1 MKHHPP
7 HSTRGLANRSRV
19 AGFTLIELMVA
30 MMMLG
35 SLMVTLV
42 PLLSWV
48 NAQRRAA
55 AARQVAVHAAINV
68 LEHFSARSWNDVTQD
83 AADAVTLSVDS
94 AALLREPRLKVTVQL
109 VEKQPISKRIAVEL
123 RWKNRAGNDLSP
135 VRLTSFVYRRTGTP

>member
-7 HSTRGLANRSRV
+7 HSTRGLANRRPVS
-19 AGFTLIELMVA
+19 GFTLIELMVA

-55 AARQVAVHAAINV
+55 AARQVAIHEATNV
-68 LEHFSARSWNDVTQD
+68 LERFTARDWDD
-83 AADAVTLSVDS
+83 VTLSADA

-123 RWKNRAGNDLSP
+123 RWKNRVGDDLSP